1 MTYHKVTVEAEELKE
16 KMDRMRAVFI
26 KSQGIDDYIF
36 SMGGI
41 ASKPIIQFPSKFAI
55 PETDK
60 FTSNGDLK

>member
-36 SMGGI
+36 SMGAI
-41 ASKPIIQFPSKFAI
+41 ASEPII
-55 PETDK
+55 
-60 FTSNGDLK
+60 